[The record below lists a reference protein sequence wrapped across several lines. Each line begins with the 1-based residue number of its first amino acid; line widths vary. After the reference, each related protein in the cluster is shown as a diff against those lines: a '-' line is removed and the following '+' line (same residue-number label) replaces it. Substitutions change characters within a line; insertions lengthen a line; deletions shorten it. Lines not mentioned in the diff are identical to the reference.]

1 MVKKAVKKVKANVL
15 TFCTLVYVSII
26 TLLPSNVAFAAND
39 ANDAWS
45 KAGVTKSGSIK
56 NSNIYKNLQ
65 DIVYLLIAIG
75 AIWTIAWIV
84 IGGMLLAGSNG
95 NPQKRTAGIAAIL
108 TAGAGGWVIYKAWD
122 IGGYIAGF
130 GAS

>member
-1 MVKKAVKKVKANVL
+1 MMKKAIKKIKSNIL

-26 TLLPSNVAFAAND
+26 TLLPSNVAFAANN
-39 ANDAWS
+39 ANDAWKQAGITKTGSVKDS
-45 KAGVTKSGSIK
+45 K
-56 NSNIYKNLQ
+56 IYKNLQ
-65 DIVYLLIAIG
+65 DVVFVLIAVG
-75 AIWTIAWIV
+75 AIWTIAWVV

-130 GAS
+130 GGS